1 MTKIEETKPGEF
13 PRERDDLPHV
23 YIDDVLMTLK
33 YFVDEAV
40 PHLLIKDPEVCRRCV
55 GKPCLFFC
63 PVGAYR
69 LKEDCGEV
77 QIAFQSCIECGSCR
91 IACPPNNVSW
101 KYPRGGFGVA
111 YKYG

>member
-1 MTKIEETKPGEF
+1 MAKENKLTQAESI
-13 PRERDDLPHV
+13 RERDDLPHV
-23 YIDDVLMTLK
+23 FIDDVLMTLK
-33 YFVDEAV
+33 YFVDEAE
-40 PHLLIKDPEVCRRCV
+40 PHLQIKDPAVCIRCV

-69 LKEDCGEV
+69 LQEDGEV
-77 QIAFQSCIECGSCR
+77 QIGFQSCIECGSCR

>member
-1 MTKIEETKPGEF
+1 MPKPKSNPGNN
-13 PRERDDLPHV
+13 PIAERDDLPHV

-33 YFVDEAV
+33 YFVDEEI
-40 PHLLIKDPEVCRRCV
+40 PHLQIKDPQVCRRCV
-55 GKPCLFFC
+55 AKPCLFFC

-77 QIAFQSCIECGSCR
+77 QIAFQSCVECGSCR
-91 IACPPNNVSW
+91 IACPFTNVDW

>member
-1 MTKIEETKPGEF
+1 MAKKNETTQADAI
-13 PRERDDLPHV
+13 RERDDLPHV

-33 YFVDEAV
+33 HFVDESG
-40 PHLLIKDPEVCRRCV
+40 PHLRIKDRDVCIRCA

-69 LKEDCGEV
+69 LQEDGEV
-77 QIAFQSCIECGSCR
+77 QIACQSCIECGSCR
-91 IACPPNNVSW
+91 IACPPNNVDW
-101 KYPRGGFGVA
+101 KYPHGGFGVA